1 VSKPHKKGSIML
13 TKEIFPDEEKSYS
26 TSTNEKGIIN
36 SVSDEFVA
44 LSGYSKQELLG
55 KDHNIVRHPDMPKI
69 IFKKMWTALE
79 NGEEFVGFIFNHAKD
94 GGYYWLANKTYLFS
108 RNKDGGCKYF
118 SYKLPMSARA
128 RHYMAALYAK
138 LLEEEKKGGIEASEK
153 YLEEYLDFRGVT
165 FDEYMKTFLDS
176 GGLLKTGFFMARK
189 LFGGSSKK

>member
-1 VSKPHKKGSIML
+1 ML

-36 SVSDEFVA
+36 SVSDEFVE

-69 IFKKMWTALE
+69 IYKQLWTALE
-79 NGEEFVGFIFNHAKD
+79 NGEEFVGFIFNYAKD
-94 GGYYWLANKTYLFS
+94 GGYYWLANKIYLFS

-128 RHYMAALYAK
+128 RHHMAALYAK

-153 YLEEYLDFRGVT
+153 YLKEYLDFRGVT

-176 GGLLKTGFFMARK
+176 GGLLKTCFFMARK

>member
-1 VSKPHKKGSIML
+1 ML

-94 GGYYWLANKTYLFS
+94 GGYYWLANK
-108 RNKDGGCKYF
+108 
-118 SYKLPMSARA
+118 
-128 RHYMAALYAK
+128 
-138 LLEEEKKGGIEASEK
+138 
-153 YLEEYLDFRGVT
+153 
-165 FDEYMKTFLDS
+165 
-176 GGLLKTGFFMARK
+176 
-189 LFGGSSKK
+189 